1 MAQIPRAALDY
12 VTEQINGLSADA
24 QAKVLKVLQALDWKS
39 DDADNVAACRQAVVE
54 ALASIMPTYTDA
66 AAQAG
71 ADLYDAVREASVGE
85 RLGAQSISGYNQ
97 DAVAGAV
104 RAFVQDIVVGDMVEG
119 FNRKVLDRVDYEV
132 RRAENVSVAK
142 NAARDPLKPK
152 YARVPSGSETCG
164 FCLMLSSFG
173 FHYNSESSAGHAHA
187 NCDCRAVPD
196 FGGASVEGY
205 DPDEMYRN
213 YNRCLET
220 LGGRDGIREQWMNLP
235 DDEREKRIERH
246 GGKESDAFE
255 SFLNGRIAAEIETR
269 DAGWFR
275 TGKAP
280 KVDYSDNPIDSYG
293 KVVADGD
300 YSPENIVDRG
310 NEWRDLYA
318 HHVLSENGFLVKTF
332 DGKHIDITIDGTWWD
347 VKSPESRG
355 AKPRQGRELSFIEND
370 VRKAIRQFD
379 KRGMHDQTRIV
390 YNPKY
395 RHDASDAEM
404 ISELRRQMK
413 GHGVKE
419 ALFITENGGIVRLKM
434 Q

>member
-24 QAKVLKVLQALDWKS
+24 QVKVLKVLQAIDWKP
-39 DDADNVAACRQAVVE
+39 DDADNIAACRQAVVE
-54 ALASIMPTYTDA
+54 ALASILPTYTDA

-104 RAFVQDIVVGDMVEG
+104 RAFVQDIVVGDMVDV

-187 NCDCRAVPD
+187 NCDCRVIPD

-205 DPDEMYRN
+205 DPDDMYRN

-220 LGGRDGIREQWMNLP
+220 LGGRDGIREQWMKLP
-235 DDEREKRIERH
+235 DDERAKRIERH

-269 DAGWFR
+269 DPAWFR
-275 TGKAP
+275 TGKTPEISFETAELESEIKKNRPHEIRTAERIRLFGIRADFVVDHEGSDQP
-280 KVDYSDNPIDSYG
+280 KGLADLANGYELKYVFENQTYNTTNDHLKRTSKKRGARYVCFDNADGNMPDGSLVENILRSRSFRRGRVYIIDS
-293 KVVADGD
+293 DGN
-300 YSPENIVDRG
+300 YR
-310 NEWRDLYA
+310 
-318 HHVLSENGFLVKTF
+318 
-332 DGKHIDITIDGTWWD
+332 
-347 VKSPESRG
+347 
-355 AKPRQGRELSFIEND
+355 FI
-370 VRKAIRQFD
+370 R
-379 KRGMHDQTRIV
+379 
-390 YNPKY
+390 
-395 RHDASDAEM
+395 
-404 ISELRRQMK
+404 
-413 GHGVKE
+413 
-419 ALFITENGGIVRLKM
+419 
-434 Q
+434 